1 MTRFG
6 SSVRAHIVNHR
17 NSLNYNISAELARE
31 VASAEFGTAR
41 VRQAEISLALGECP
55 LPAPFE
61 GPGPLFRKQK
71 HFLKTA
77 PKPLKAAPKPL
88 KAGQPVWYTPGWGRY
103 SQNVMFLRVYS
114 SVRVATRT
122 RAPIKC
128 STIVKSTLLGS
139 LKPRLYRHFLNGIV
153 PR

>member
-1 MTRFG
+1 MYLIARDT
-6 SSVRAHIVNHR
+6 
-17 NSLNYNISAELARE
+17 YNISPRE
-31 VASAEFGTAR
+31 GDDRRSHPGPLRENVTICPT
-41 VRQAEISLALGECP
+41 QACTTPSLGLCP
-55 LPAPFE
+55 SPAPFE

-139 LKPRLYRHFLNGIV
+139 LKPRLYRHFNLEGY